1 MQSDRLKRRE
11 FIVLLGG
18 AAAAWPL
25 GARAQQRTVFRVA
38 VFNGLPEGD
47 PEGERLIRALLDGLS
62 ELGWKRDKNL
72 QIDIRWAGAEP
83 GRMQQPARELIDLEP
98 NLILTTTT
106 PPTAAVL
113 QLTHIIPVVFSVVS
127 DPLGSGFVESF
138 ARPGRNAT
146 GFVNFEASVAG
157 KWLELLKLPRHK
169 FLGFRSR
176 SIRKLHRN

>member
-38 VFNGLPEGD
+38 VLMGVAEHD
-47 PEGERLIRALLDGLS
+47 SESEQWIRALLDGLS

-83 GRMQQPARELIDLEP
+83 GACSSSQG
-98 NLILTTTT
+98 N
-106 PPTAAVL
+106 
-113 QLTHIIPVVFSVVS
+113 
-127 DPLGSGFVESF
+127 
-138 ARPGRNAT
+138 
-146 GFVNFEASVAG
+146 
-157 KWLELLKLPRHK
+157 
-169 FLGFRSR
+169 
-176 SIRKLHRN
+176 